1 MGRLPDRTFRLKH
14 ARMAVTPKLMG
25 TRCSAPS
32 SVHAAAVAEIACACQ
47 ARLSTREVPMTI
59 RRSTPLLA
67 TVLLVLVAPPLEA
80 QRGDLQVTVS
90 TAGADPEARY
100 VVSLD
105 LQSQPVGV
113 NGSAVFG
120 RVPAGSH
127 TVTLLDVPEGCT
139 VRGQNPR
146 EAVVVAGET
155 VEAKFAVECGLALPE
170 ARGVQR
176 DTGRA
181 RAEVAGPVERQVQRA
196 QPAAQDAQLG
206 LREQMPRLTTTVR
219 VRAYGQTGG
228 WGTEATIHSHQEV
241 MFLWDIGVLE
251 VPFAEWQVWNQNP
264 EGRSV
269 PESAKLA
276 NGALEVTGETTLFPI
291 HFGTFVPELPPE
303 LPAEQK
309 YWVTMSAKDA
319 HGNEVG
325 TPPTPVTVSF
335 RACSNNQQC
344 PGGYFCDPDKKVCDT
359 IEVFCAAGR
368 EIPGYKGTGY
378 RKGDWGGHIQG
389 TDGSS
394 VRCFGYKCRSLP
406 DGTPYCLC
414 RCMSTSDCDQGYSCT
429 SDNRCV
435 MN

>member
-1 MGRLPDRTFRLKH
+1 
-14 ARMAVTPKLMG
+14 
-25 TRCSAPS
+25 
-32 SVHAAAVAEIACACQ
+32 
-47 ARLSTREVPMTI
+47 MTS
-59 RRSTPLLA
+59 RRFAPLLA
-67 TVLLVLVAPPLEA
+67 VLLLVLYAPLLEA
-80 QRGDLQVTVS
+80 QTGYLYVHVTTTGPIS
-90 TAGADPEARY
+90 EWSEWGSYEAFLDSYPRPNY
-100 VVSLD
+100 VK
-105 LQSQPVGV
+105 P
-113 NGSAVFG
+113 NGSTVFEEIAV
-120 RVPAGSH
+120 GSH
-127 TVTLLDVPEGCT
+127 TVTLADLPKNCA
-139 VRGQNPR
+139 VRGRNPQ
-146 EAVVVAGET
+146 EAVVVADRA
-155 VEAKFAVECGLALPE
+155 VSLKFAVDCTLDVPAVRE
-170 ARGVQR
+170 VQR
-176 DTGRA
+176 DTQRLREA
-181 RAEVAGPVERQVQRA
+181 PMPQVERQVQRP
-196 QPAAQDAQLG
+196 QQAAQDAQLG
-206 LREQMPRLTTTVR
+206 LREHMPRLTTTVK

-228 WGTEATIHSHQEV
+228 WGTEATIHNHQEV

-269 PESAKLA
+269 PESANLA
-276 NGALEVTGETTLFPI
+276 NGALEVTGETTHFPI

-319 HGNEVG
+319 HGTEVG

-344 PGGYFCDPDKKVCDT
+344 PERYFCDPDQKVCDK

-394 VRCFGYKCRSLP
+394 VRCFGYQCRSLP

-414 RCMSTSDCDQGYSCT
+414 RCGSTADCDQGYSC
-429 SDNRCV
+429 SADNRCV